1 MYAAE
6 ESFGMLDC
14 SWWDDGVYRPVNVG
28 ALSDSVFHCVL
39 QGKLAYKEYMER
51 QGYHTVKELH
61 NKQFYVKDYIFISKR
76 LYNRSE

>member
-1 MYAAE
+1 MHATE
-6 ESFGMLDC
+6 EFFEMLDC
-14 SWWDDGVYRPVNVG
+14 WLDDAVYRAVIG
-28 ALSDSVFHCVL
+28 ICLFRCVL

-61 NKQFYVKDYIFISKR
+61 NNHFYVKDYIFISNR